1 MNRRNFLKNTGF
13 ASTTMLVPQFLSAV
27 NGQSIQNKGKKLVII
42 QWTGGNDGLNTVVPF
57 RNDIYYKNRPQLAI
71 PKNKVLK
78 LNSELGLNPVMSG
91 LKSLYDDGLVS
102 IINNVGY
109 PDPDRSHFRS
119 MDIWHTAS
127 GSKQNWTTGWIGR
140 YLDEHCTNCKP
151 YTALE
156 IDDTLNLALKGIERS
171 GFAASDPSKLKQ
183 VSGNRFLKNLA
194 FHHDHDHEENV
205 AYLYKTMIDTQAS
218 ADYLVTQSRVYNTK
232 VKYPMSPFANDLKRV
247 AKLIVA
253 NTDTQIYYVN
263 LNGFDTH
270 ANQKNQQERLLKMYS
285 EGIKAFVRDLKQN
298 QALDDTL
305 IMTFS
310 EFGRRVKQNA
320 SRGTDHGTANNVY
333 LIGGKLKKA
342 GIFNEAPNL
351 GNLDNGDLIYS
362 LDFRRIYATLL
373 DKWLGVDAMPI
384 LKERFSPLGIV

>member
-1 MNRRNFLKNTGF
+1 
-13 ASTTMLVPQFLSAV
+13 
-27 NGQSIQNKGKKLVII
+27 
-42 QWTGGNDGLNTVVPF
+42 
-57 RNDIYYKNRPQLAI
+57 
-71 PKNKVLK
+71 
-78 LNSELGLNPVMSG
+78 
-91 LKSLYDDGLVS
+91 
-102 IINNVGY
+102 
-109 PDPDRSHFRS
+109 
-119 MDIWHTAS
+119 
-127 GSKQNWTTGWIGR
+127 
-140 YLDEHCTNCKP
+140 
-151 YTALE
+151 
-156 IDDTLNLALKGIERS
+156 
-171 GFAASDPSKLKQ
+171 
-183 VSGNRFLKNLA
+183 
-194 FHHDHDHEENV
+194 
-205 AYLYKTMIDTQAS
+205 
-218 ADYLVTQSRVYNTK
+218 
-232 VKYPMSPFANDLKRV
+232 
-247 AKLIVA
+247 
-253 NTDTQIYYVN
+253 
-263 LNGFDTH
+263 
-270 ANQKNQQERLLKMYS
+270 MYS